1 MNEEQCSH
9 RCGSSTSE
17 TFQYFDTCMS
27 LVNNYNILVMV
38 IFSIQVQRKKKHG
51 IEFGKDYFYTGF
63 NRKIKD
69 SLYPLLESNIVRQT
83 QEKIGCYLTL
93 R

>member
-1 MNEEQCSH
+1 
-9 RCGSSTSE
+9 
-17 TFQYFDTCMS
+17 MS

-38 IFSIQVQRKKKHG
+38 IFLIQVQRKEKKMHG
-51 IEFGKDYFYTGF
+51 IEFGKYYFYTGF

-69 SLYPLLESNIVRQT
+69 SLYPLLESNIVRQA